1 MTSIVPEGPMVRVG
15 LDVGFRLTSL
25 VTRPSCEELQLRLG
39 DKVIA
44 MLKAPAIHLIAR
56 G

>member
-1 MTSIVPEGPMVRVG
+1 MVRVG
-15 LDVGFRLTSL
+15 LDCGFRLTSL
-25 VTRPSCEELQLRLG
+25 VTRPACEELHLQIG
-39 DKVIA
+39 EEVIA

>member
-1 MTSIVPEGPMVRVG
+1 MVRVG
-15 LDVGFRLTSL
+15 LDAGFRLTSL
-25 VTRPSCEELQLRLG
+25 VTRPACEELQLQLG
-39 DKVIA
+39 DQVIA